1 MAWARV
7 QTSDDGV
14 VSFEA
19 SMSAKEHD
27 LRDGV
32 KGTLVRRPLCCR
44 PAAPSVRGTLR
55 AGGALPAHALVL
67 SLVCTLLRLPA
78 LDGLQPPP
86 YREYRFCT
94 GNCAAVAVHFVRSVR
109 SISGT
114 DVASS
119 GADVGESRSRHAFVC
134 ADLVAAVAAHCRA
147 QVRHTQHSPP
157 APPPPPPPTP
167 PRRTLAVPVGRGR
180 SRREPPGTDGGAA
193 FVVCTSCARRGV
205 LCK

>member
-1 MAWARV
+1 M

-32 KGTLVRRPLCCR
+32 KGTLVRRPRCYCR

-55 AGGALPAHALVL
+55 AGAAGAHLGASVSRRSVAPDRAGWITAATLPGITAGDC
-67 SLVCTLLRLPA
+67 S
-78 LDGLQPPP
+78 
-86 YREYRFCT
+86 
-94 GNCAAVAVHFVRSVR
+94 AVAVHFVRSVR
-109 SISGT
+109 SIADT

-119 GADVGESRSRHAFVC
+119 GSDVGESRRRHALVC

-167 PRRTLAVPVGRGR
+167 PRPTLAVPVGRGR